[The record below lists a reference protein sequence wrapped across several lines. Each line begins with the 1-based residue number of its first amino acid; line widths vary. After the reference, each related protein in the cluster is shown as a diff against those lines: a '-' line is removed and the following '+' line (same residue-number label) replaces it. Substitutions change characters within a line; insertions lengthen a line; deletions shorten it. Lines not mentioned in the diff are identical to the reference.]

1 MRLLALV
8 LVAVGALLAQDG
20 RVWLNLG
27 VTEFKSGNY
36 PQAVAD
42 FQKAVDSDPSNPT
55 FRLYLA
61 TAWMQQ
67 FIPGAET
74 PENRNIAA
82 AAEREFKKVL
92 EVDPGN
98 ETAMMYLA
106 SLNLNLKQW
115 DEAQSWYEKVVAAN
129 PGNSIA
135 WYSMGFIA
143 WSRYYPP
150 YMAARQAAGLKTA
163 DPGPLP
169 AGAAKEQ
176 LLSTYSSIVE
186 GGLYALQQALV
197 IDPQY
202 DDAMAYMNLLIRER
216 ADLRDNAADY
226 RRDTDEA
233 NAWVDK
239 AMAAKKAKAQHG
251 AAMGFAAPP
260 PPPPPP
266 RGQGSAGGGEP
277 IDREPVG
284 RIRVSGEVMANM
296 VVRHQPPVYPPDAK
310 KAGISGSVMLSV
322 VVGEDGAVKE
332 VTFREGPQE
341 LAKAAMDAVR
351 KWTYK
356 PTLLNDEPVQVE
368 TSVTVNF
375 TLQED

>member
-1 MRLLALV
+1 MRRNLVVLLLAV
-8 LVAVGALLAQDG
+8 PLLAQEPMDARG
-20 RVWLNLG
+20 WLNQG

-42 FQKAVDSDPSNPT
+42 FQKAVDSEPSNTT

-67 FIPGAET
+67 FIPGVET

-92 EVDPGN
+92 EVEPGN

-106 SLNLNLKQW
+106 SLNLNQKKW
-115 DEAQSWYEKVVAAN
+115 DEAQSWYRKIVAAN
-129 PGNSIA
+129 PSNTTA

-143 WSRYYPP
+143 WSRWYPP
-150 YMAARQAAGLKTA
+150 YAAARRSVGLKLE

-176 LLSTYSSIVE
+176 LRSKFSQVVE
-186 GGLYALQQALV
+186 GGLHALQQALA

-226 RRDTDEA
+226 QRDIAEA

-239 AMAAKKAKAQHG
+239 AMAAKNAKAEHG
-251 AAMGFAAPP
+251 AAMGIAAPP
-260 PPPPPP
+260 PPPS
-266 RGQGSAGGGEP
+266 GQGGGGGGGYPEP
-277 IDREPVG
+277 RG
-284 RIRVSGEVMANM
+284 RIRASGEVMERMAI
-296 VVRHQPPVYPPDAK
+296 RHDPPVYPAEAK

-322 VVGEDGAVKE
+322 VVGADGAVKE
-332 VTFREGPQE
+332 VTVREGPQA
-341 LAKAAMDAVR
+341 LAQAAIDAVR
-351 KWTYK
+351 NWTYK
-356 PTLLNDEPVQVE
+356 VTMLNDEPVEVE

-375 TLQED
+375 ALQEE